1 MTDPDLGQK
10 GKFPLD
16 IKFMIIL
23 NVSYQFL
30 CSQKQCSVYRSSYL
44 GGGRTAQQEIKIRE
58 QARERAQQVT
68 GLLGS
73 SEAPSLR
80 STTYIQSWTHNYVI
94 PDRGGGGGWGGRVGR
109 GGSLG
114 LAANLSR

>member
-1 MTDPDLGQK
+1 MTDPDLGQQ
-10 GKFPLD
+10 GKLPLD

-30 CSQKQCSVYRSSYL
+30 CSQKQCSVYGSSYL
-44 GGGRTAQQEIKIRE
+44 GRGRTAQQEKIRE

-73 SEAPSLR
+73 SEALSLR
-80 STTYIQSWTHNYVI
+80 STTYVQSWTHNYVI
-94 PDRGGGGGWGGRVGR
+94 PDRGGGGGVRGRVGR